1 MEAAPNPLGSG
12 YAVHLPIYDGPIALL
27 LHLIERQELDITEVS
42 LVAITDQYLRAIEQI
57 EEIEPE
63 ALADFLA
70 VAARLLYIK
79 SRGLLPRAAEDE
91 TEEKPSDALIQQLLD
106 YRRFKAAVDELR
118 LRAEIGLR
126 TTTRLAPPPPQ
137 MERRLDFSSLT
148 IARLAEAANRALH
161 SLPSSPATPTV
172 RVHPITVA
180 EKIAD
185 IRERFKGFNR
195 ANGASDSTLPFAAF
209 LSQSRSRLEI
219 VVTFLAV
226 LELIKRRELAAE
238 QQETFGEIVLRSV
251 A

>member
-57 EEIEPE
+57 QEIEPE

-79 SRGLLPRAAEDE
+79 SRGLLPRAAGDE
-91 TEEKPSDALIQQLLD
+91 TEEKPSEALIQQLLD
-106 YRRFKAAVDELR
+106 YRRFQAAVEELR

-126 TTTRLAPPPPQ
+126 TTARLAPPPQ
-137 MERRLDFSSLT
+137 MERRLDFSTLT

-161 SLPSSPATPTV
+161 DLPSSPATPTV

-185 IRERFKGFNR
+185 IRARFDGFKR
-195 ANGASDSTLPFAAF
+195 ANGASDKVLPFAAF
-209 LSQSRSRLEI
+209 LMQSRSRLEI

-226 LELIKRRELAAE
+226 LELIKRREIAAE

>member
-1 MEAAPNPLGSG
+1 MEAAQNPLGSG

-42 LVAITDQYLRAIEQI
+42 LVAITDQYLRAIEQL

-63 ALADFLA
+63 ALADFLG

-79 SRGLLPRAAEDE
+79 SRGLLPRASEEEA
-91 TEEKPSDALIQQLLD
+91 EEKPSDALIQQLLD
-106 YRRFKAAVDELR
+106 YRRFKGAVDELR

-126 TTTRLAPPPPQ
+126 TTARLAPPPAQ
-137 MERRLDFSSLT
+137 MERRLDLSSLT
-148 IARLAEAANRALH
+148 IAKLAEAANRALQ

-185 IRERFKGFNR
+185 IRERFNGYNR
-195 ANGASDSTLPFAAF
+195 ANGASDSVLPFAAF

-226 LELIKRRELAAE
+226 LELIKRREIAAE
-238 QQETFGEIVLRSV
+238 QQKTFGEIVLRSV